1 METKQSIIGHYC
13 KNSTDRRFDYIY
25 MNYDNFT
32 RQIEGYREGL
42 AFLIASQ
49 KAYNRKNDYGDLGV
63 RVQTSRGL
71 SDLTADMAIENVIV
85 KECIDK
91 CEASDDLLMDVD
103 DREEVALGLFE
114 LQLMKQELQ
123 VFDFQLQTF
132 RKEDFKILSSYLNR
146 NRSIREIAEEL
157 SIEPESVN
165 KRLYRL
171 KRKLKE
177 RIIPFMKEY

>member
-1 METKQSIIGHYC
+1 
-13 KNSTDRRFDYIY
+13 

-42 AFLIASQ
+42 AFFIARQ
-49 KAYNRKNDYGDLGV
+49 KAYNRKNDYGDLGI
-63 RVQTSRGL
+63 RDQTSRRL

-103 DREEVALGLFE
+103 DREEGALGLFE

-146 NRSIREIAEEL
+146 TRSIREIAEEL